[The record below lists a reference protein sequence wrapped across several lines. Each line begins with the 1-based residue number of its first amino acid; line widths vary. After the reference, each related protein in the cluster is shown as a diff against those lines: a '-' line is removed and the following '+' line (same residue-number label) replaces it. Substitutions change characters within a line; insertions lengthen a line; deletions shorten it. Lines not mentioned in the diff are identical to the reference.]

1 MNTIS
6 IIILAVFIGLQ
17 GLDTYTT
24 WKLFQRP
31 GTIENNKIMAWL
43 IEKIGVLP
51 ALVSF
56 KIVVTAV
63 LLFALWKYPYW
74 QVQAM
79 ALGVCAAYLWA
90 VINNWKQ
97 I

>member
-6 IIILAVFIGLQ
+6 VILLIIFVVLQ
-17 GLDTYTT
+17 MLDTWTT

-31 GTIENNKIMAWL
+31 GTVENNKLMAWW
-43 IEKIGVLP
+43 ICKIGVLP

-56 KIVVTAV
+56 KIVMTGLAA
-63 LLFALWKYPYW
+63 FALWYAPVW
-74 QVQAM
+74 QVQAV
-79 ALGVCAAYLWA
+79 AGVVCAAYLWA
-90 VINNWKQ
+90 VVTNWKQ

>member
-6 IIILAVFIGLQ
+6 IIILAAFIGLQ

-31 GTIENNKIMAWL
+31 GTIENNKLMAWWISKVGL
-43 IEKIGVLP
+43 LP

-56 KIVVTAV
+56 KVLVTAAMA
-63 LLFALWKYPYW
+63 FALWYAPVW
-74 QVQAM
+74 QTQVVAG
-79 ALGVCAAYLWA
+79 LVCGAYLWA
-90 VINNWKQ
+90 VVTNWKQ